1 MFNTKIRWVK
11 FSDSEGELVQLLANK
26 SCQPIR
32 INNKALLLVFHND
45 TYYLVKNRCPHQ
57 GITLE
62 KASCEDGFIV
72 CPWHRYG
79 FNLKTGRGGGG
90 LHLENY
96 PIEIRNDGWYAGF
109 EYLSLF

>member
-1 MFNTKIRWVK
+1 VFETKIRWTK
-11 FSDSEGELVQLLANK
+11 FAESEPDLEKLMMGK
-26 SCQPIR
+26 SCSNTRVNGRSI
-32 INNKALLLVFHND
+32 LLVHHQDQYFA
-45 TYYLVKNRCPHQ
+45 VKNRCPHQ
-57 GITLE
+57 RITLD

-79 FNLKTGRGGGG
+79 FDLKTGRGAG

-96 PIEIRNDGWYAGF
+96 PIEIREDGCFIGF

>member
-1 MFNTKIRWVK
+1 MFETKIRWVK
-11 FSDSEGELVQLLANK
+11 FAESEEDLEQILLGKTCGKVRVNG
-26 SCQPIR
+26 
-32 INNKALLLVFHND
+32 KAVLLVKYSNK
-45 TYYLVKNRCPHQ
+45 YYLVKNKCPHQ

-79 FNLKTGRGGGG
+79 FDLHTGRGGGG

-96 PIEIRNDGWYAGF
+96 PIEKRDSGWYAGF
-109 EYLSLF
+109 EYISLF

>member
-1 MFNTKIRWVK
+1 MFDLKIRWIK
-11 FSDSEGELVQLLANK
+11 FAETEKDLEKILMGK
-26 SCQPIR
+26 SCGSAR
-32 INNKALLLVFHND
+32 VNNKAVLLVNHENE
-45 TYYLVKNRCPHQ
+45 YYLVKNKCPHQ

-62 KASCEDGFIV
+62 KASCEEGFIV

-96 PIEIRNDGWYAGF
+96 PIAKREDGWYAGF